1 MIHHDQ
7 PTEIKGAYFITEED
21 SLIDVLILDPDNNL
35 VFKRTAEQEGM
46 IEFNTTRPGQY
57 TFIFSNLGDK
67 VYQKSVTF
75 ALNTQE
81 VVQEP
86 SQFDFALQTGD
97 VIPDEENAANE
108 TDLASVAQQLHKSQK

>member
-67 VYQKSVTF
+67 VY
-75 ALNTQE
+75 
-81 VVQEP
+81 
-86 SQFDFALQTGD
+86 
-97 VIPDEENAANE
+97 
-108 TDLASVAQQLHKSQK
+108 